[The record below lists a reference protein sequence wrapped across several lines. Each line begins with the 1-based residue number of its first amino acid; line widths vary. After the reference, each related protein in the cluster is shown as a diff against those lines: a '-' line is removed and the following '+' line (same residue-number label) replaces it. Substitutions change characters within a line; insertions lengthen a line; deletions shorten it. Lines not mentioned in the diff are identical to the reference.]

1 MQCHDQQLD
10 PNSLASHF
18 LVFRVT
24 LKDKR
29 LGRKRGSRD
38 EIILVY

>member
-1 MQCHDQQLD
+1 MQRHDQQLD
-10 PNSLASHF
+10 PNSLAPHF

-29 LGRKRGSRD
+29 LGRKRGSGD
-38 EIILVY
+38 KIILVD